1 MGLRPDVEL
10 HVEELVLDGVPA
22 GDRAAVAE
30 ALRAELGRMIAE
42 RGLPPDLGRR
52 AATLETAG
60 PQSGAG
66 QSAAQLGIR
75 IARSLLK
82 GDGR

>member
-1 MGLRPDVEL
+1 MDLRPEVEL
-10 HVEELVLDGVPA
+10 HIDDLVLDGVPA
-22 GDRAAVAE
+22 RDRAAVAE

-60 PQSGAG
+60 LHSGPG

-75 IARSLLK
+75 IARSLLR